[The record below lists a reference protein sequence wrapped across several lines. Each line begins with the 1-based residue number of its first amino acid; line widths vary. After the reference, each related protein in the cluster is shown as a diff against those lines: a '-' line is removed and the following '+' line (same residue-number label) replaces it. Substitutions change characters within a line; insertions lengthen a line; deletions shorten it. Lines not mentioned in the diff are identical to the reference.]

1 MYLFRRLRLF
11 LCLVFRDIESKGG
24 VPDPYRI
31 KGRFSPK
38 LAYEVSAIIHH
49 KEEGT
54 NGQI

>member
-11 LCLVFRDIESKGG
+11 LFLVFRDIESKGSI
-24 VPDPYRI
+24 PDPYRI

-38 LAYEVSAIIHH
+38 LAYEVSTIIHH

-54 NGQI
+54 NG